1 MDYCLTLGQQ
11 GKLIFFPLSFQ
22 LPLGL
27 QPSHPPGRGR
37 EVTQWVFFH
46 GRMSK
51 CEGKQL
57 NFNDNF
63 ETLEVNFWAVQKLV
77 GLGLAAAKSCMF
89 FSPSDVSKT
98 TGLSFWQK

>member
-1 MDYCLTLGQQ
+1 MDYCLTLEQP
-11 GKLIFFPLSFQ
+11 GKLVFLPLSFQ
-22 LPLGL
+22 PPLGL
-27 QPSHPPGRGR
+27 QPSHPPGRGG

-77 GLGLAAAKSCMF
+77 GLAAAKSCVLS
-89 FSPSDVSKT
+89 SPSDVSRI
-98 TGLSFWQK
+98 TGLNFWQK

>member
-11 GKLIFFPLSFQ
+11 GKLIFLPLSFQ
-22 LPLGL
+22 PLGL

-46 GRMSK
+46 GQMSK

-77 GLGLAAAKSCMF
+77 GLAAAKSCMF
-89 FSPSDVSKT
+89 SSPSDVSRI
-98 TGLSFWQK
+98 TGLSFPK